1 MSILDIRPTNEYYKM
16 KKRIQDAKNS
26 KSSKK
31 DYVALLTIT
40 EFPRTRRSQERI
52 VLWLR
57 DKVRDIE
64 NSDQD
69 MYSSP
74 CRFRLMSSKNVVDKF
89 LYNKRKRPLTN
100 KN

>member
-40 EFPRTRRSQERI
+40 EFPRTRNCNTRL
-52 VLWLR
+52 VKWLR
-57 DKVRDIE
+57 DKASDIE
-64 NSDQD
+64 SADPD

-74 CRFRLMSSKNVVDKF
+74 CRFRLMK
-89 LYNKRKRPLTN
+89 
-100 KN
+100 